1 MRTAKSGLTA
11 LLVATSS
18 FIAAVTCRAE
28 DDVIK
33 EKPITYCEIAGETLQ
48 LDMVRPAGEGPF
60 PAVVM
65 IHGGG
70 WEGGSRAGYLGAL
83 PAMAK
88 RGYVAMTISYR
99 LTKPDAS
106 GKAKYPFPAAVN
118 DCKCAIR
125 WLRANAAKYKVDPER
140 IGVTGG
146 SAGGH
151 LSLMLGVTSASD
163 GLDGEGGY
171 ADQSSRVQA
180 VVNIFGPTDMPHIW
194 KSKGGA
200 APIVKRFLGG
210 KLDAIPDVYKK
221 ASPISYVKKDLP
233 PMLTIHG
240 TADTLVP
247 PDQAERFDKAM
258 REAGAQHTL
267 LLLNGQGHGFQ
278 GEGAKKSIEATVE
291 FFDKH
296 LKPGKK

>member
-1 MRTAKSGLTA
+1 MRFANSGLVA
-11 LLVATSS
+11 LVVATSS
-18 FIAAVTCRAE
+18 LVATVTCRAE

-48 LDMVRPAGEGPF
+48 LDMARPAGEGPF
-60 PAVVM
+60 PAIVM

-88 RGYVAMTISYR
+88 HGYVALTISYR

-163 GLDGEGGY
+163 GLEGDGGY
-171 ADQSSRVQA
+171 ADQSSKVQA
-180 VVNIFGPTDMPHIW
+180 VVNIFGPTDMPHIS
-194 KSKGGA
+194 KSTGGA
-200 APIVKRFLGG
+200 APIVERFLGG

-258 REAGAQHTL
+258 REAGAQHTM

-278 GEGAKKSIEATVE
+278 GEGAQKSIEATVA